1 MSRYFTFWT
10 GGPLSPV
17 EELSITSFVRRG
29 HRPTVFTYEDDLRVP
44 DGAVLEDARTVIP
57 LGGLAQACIEARRF
71 ALLSNFIRYRVLAL
85 GYEVWFDTD
94 VVLLADRLPEGA
106 YVFGRQDD
114 LDDDASFN
122 GAVLGVPGDSALL
135 TRLSAV
141 PEAEAFPLVRSS
153 QWGTFGPKLLTRH
166 IRALNLVEHAL
177 PVEVLYPIHFRQTW
191 RMYDPNSLDWC
202 RDQTHRASAIHLWNE
217 VTSASGLKDLAPP
230 EGSFLAELYRMNGV
244 THPGRTVTRRELD
257 RWSKRLEPSRRSLI
271 ERLADG
277 AVRLMVRIKDS
288 IRYRLSRG
296 A

>member
-44 DGAVLEDARTVIP
+44 DGAILEDARAVIP

-71 ALLSNFIRYRVLAL
+71 ALLSNFLRYAVLGQRDA
-85 GYEVWFDTD
+85 VWFDTD
-94 VVLLADRLPEGA
+94 VVLLADDIPEGD
-106 YVFGRQDD
+106 YVFGRQDH

-122 GAVLGVPGDSALL
+122 GAVLGLPPTSALL
-135 TRLSAV
+135 QRLNAV
-141 PEAEAFPLVRSS
+141 PQEQALRVISTGE
-153 QWGTFGPKLLTRH
+153 WGTFGPKLLTRH
-166 IRALNLVEHAL
+166 IRDLNLVEHAL
-177 PVEVLYPIHFRQTW
+177 PVEALYPIHFRQTW
-191 RMYDPNSLDWC
+191 RMYHPESLDWC
-202 RDQTHRASAIHLWNE
+202 LDQTHQSSAIHLWNE
-217 VTSASGLKDLAPP
+217 VTSASGLKGLAPP
-230 EGSFLAELYRMNGV
+230 TGSFLAELYRMNGV
-244 THPGRTVTRRELD
+244 THPGRTVTHRELD

-277 AVRLMVRIKDS
+277 AVRLVVRARDS